1 MPSGIMEREMSTSE
15 TAPRPNRMP
24 TTASWL
30 GRLGSQARALFQK
43 LHRTV
48 LDRDGPQVI
57 TEGLTSTDP
66 QRYLDPAILARVGFS
81 PLLAQV
87 VVEGFLNG
95 LHKSPFHGFSV
106 EFADH
111 REYVPGDDLK
121 YLDWAL
127 YARTDHYYIKRFE
140 EETNLRC
147 YILLDRSASMAFG
160 TAMLTKWDYSCFL
173 ATCLAY
179 LMLRQQ
185 DAVSLML
192 FGAKPGMFVP
202 PRCRRTH
209 LRQIMSA
216 MVQNAPTGGTD
227 MAASLRGILR
237 NLKRRGLIVVISDLI
252 DAPEETLKSLRLLGS
267 HRHDVVVFHIQD
279 PAELEFHFQGATLF
293 RDLETSEEMEIDPAT
308 VRDFYVERVR
318 EMGEFYKKG
327 LSDAGIDYHPIN
339 TRHPYDVA
347 ISAYLSRRT
356 RTRR

>member
-1 MPSGIMEREMSTSE
+1 
-15 TAPRPNRMP
+15 MP
-24 TTASWL
+24 TSDTPPPANRLPATTPWL
-30 GRLGSQARALFQK
+30 GRLGTQARTLFQK
-43 LHRTV
+43 LHRAV

-57 TEGLTSTDP
+57 TEGLSSPDP
-66 QRYLDPAILARVGFS
+66 QRYLDPAILARVGFH

-127 YARTDHYYIKRFE
+127 FARTDHYYVKRFE

-147 YILLDRSASMAFG
+147 YVLLDRSASMAFG
-160 TAMLTKWDYSCFL
+160 TALVTKWDYSCFL

-185 DAVSLML
+185 DAVGLLL
-192 FGAKPGMFVP
+192 FGARPGFFVP

-216 MVQNAPTGGTD
+216 MVQNAPSGTTD
-227 MAASLRGILR
+227 LGASLRGILR

-252 DAPEETLKSLRLLGS
+252 DNPEETLKSLRLLAS
-267 HRHDVVVFHIQD
+267 HRHDVIVFHVQD

-293 RDLETSEEMEIDPAT
+293 RDLETGEELEIDPAS

-318 EMGEFYKKG
+318 ELSEFYKKG
-327 LSDAGIDYHPIN
+327 LAEQRIDYHPIN
-339 TRHPYDVA
+339 TRQAYDVA
-347 ISAYLSRRT
+347 LTAYLAHRA